1 MMKDFKFTITVGTFG
16 VVATLAGCGS
26 GEIKVEE
33 KPNIIYILADD
44 LGYGDLSC
52 YGQKNFSTPNIDR
65 LAAEGMLFTQHYS
78 GCTVCAPS
86 RSSLL
91 TGQHTGHTPVRGNME
106 IQPEGQ
112 HPLPEST
119 ITIAKLLKEE
129 GYKTGAFGKWG
140 LGFPGSEGSPNK
152 QGFDEF
158 LGYNCQRLSHHYYPW
173 HIWNNEEMMMLTEN
187 EGNKT
192 GLYAPVLIHQRT
204 LEFIEENKDTTFFLY
219 VPSLI
224 PHAEMFAPEEYM
236 QRFRGKFLPEM
247 SYHGVDSGR
256 GFRLGSY
263 GSQPEAHAAFAAMI
277 TLLDDQVGEI
287 MDKVKELGLEDK
299 TIIIFSSDNG
309 PHREGGADP
318 DYFESNGVY
327 SGYKRDLT
335 EGGIRVPMI
344 AKWSGKI
351 KAGSKSDLPSA
362 FWDMFPTFAQLAG
375 VEVPENIDGLS
386 ILPTLLGAEN
396 QKIHDYLYWEFHEGG
411 GKQAVLYKGKW
422 KGIRLNVKEN
432 PEGSIALYNISEDPG
447 EQKNIADTN
456 EELVVKIT
464 EIMNQARTPSQH
476 FNFGMKTI
484 IE

>member
-1 MMKDFKFTITVGTFG
+1 MKLLESTLKAGTIG
-16 VVATLAGCGS
+16 VLATLTGCGS
-26 GEIKVEE
+26 VTKTVEE

-52 YGQKNFSTPNIDR
+52 YGQKNFSTPNIDK
-65 LAAEGMLFTQHYS
+65 LAASGMLFTQHYA

-86 RSSLL
+86 RSALL

-112 HPLPEST
+112 HPLPANT
-119 ITIAKLLKEE
+119 VTIAKLLKGA
-129 GYKTGAFGKWG
+129 GYKTAAFGKWG
-140 LGFPGSEGSPNK
+140 LGFPGSEGSPNN

-173 HIWNNEEMMMLTEN
+173 HIWNNDEKMVLVEN
-187 EGNKT
+187 EGQKT
-192 GLYAPVLIHQRT
+192 GIYAPILIHERT
-204 LEFIEENKDTTFFLY
+204 LAFIEENKDEPFFLY

-236 QRFRGKFLPEM
+236 ERFRGKFLPEM

-256 GFRLGSY
+256 GFRLGAY

-277 TLLDDQVGEI
+277 TLLDEQVGEI
-287 MDKVKELGLEDK
+287 LDKVKELGLEEK

-318 DYFESNGVY
+318 DYFDSNGTY
-327 SGYKRDLT
+327 TGYKRDLT

-344 AKWSGKI
+344 ASWPGKI
-351 KAGSKSDLPSA
+351 KEGSRSDLPSA

-375 VEVPENIDGLS
+375 VEVPENIDGIS
-386 ILPTLLGAEN
+386 ILPTLLGEKE
-396 QKIHDYLYWEFHEGG
+396 QKKHEYLYWEFHEGG

-422 KGIRLNVKEN
+422 KGIRLDVREN
-432 PEGSIALYNISEDPG
+432 PDGPIALYNVVDDPA
-447 EQKNIADTN
+447 EQINIADTN
-456 EELVVKIT
+456 VELVTKIN
-464 EIMNQARTPSQH
+464 EIMSQARTSSEF